1 MLEDYSVIATAPDLS
16 ADAPEGVFVRSGIDE
31 VSIGRMRH
39 LLAEYAPSF
48 QERVFTSPERQYCEA
63 TRYPA
68 QHYAARWAAKEAFVK
83 ILDAAAPSYPPS
95 IDRIGVART
104 EDGPRL
110 ELDGDADAA
119 FAETLAVHGVSDPS
133 RCDVSVSLTHD
144 READVAAACAV
155 VVGLTDGEERGGE
168 TRE

>member
-1 MLEDYSVIATAPDLS
+1 MLEGDSAVATIPDLT
-16 ADAPEGVFVRSGIDE
+16 ADVPDGVFVRSGLDE
-31 VSIGRMRH
+31 VSISRMRQ

-48 QERVFTSPERQYCEA
+48 RERVFTSAERRYCEG

-83 ILDAAAPSYPPS
+83 VLDAAAPSRPLTADQ
-95 IDRIGVART
+95 IAVVRT
-104 EDGPRL
+104 DDGPRL
-110 ELDGDADAA
+110 ELEGDADAA
-119 FAETLAVHGVSDPS
+119 FVETLATENVSDLA

-155 VVGLTDGEERGGE
+155 VVGLTDSSGGE
-168 TRE
+168 ARE